1 MALTISE
8 CLCKEIRNI
17 FNRWHSC
24 TAYNLMD
31 ILIEKKQLN
40 EHSIKFLVDVL
51 YDGFFKS
58 VWICAGERFN
68 FRAILQENECWHA

>member
-31 ILIEKKQLN
+31 ILIEKKVI
-40 EHSIKFLVDVL
+40 EYSIKFLVDVL
-51 YDGFFKS
+51 YNGLFKFI
-58 VWICAGERFN
+58 WICTGEGFN
-68 FRAILQENECWHA
+68 FRAIL